1 MIKRCIILIVLF
13 VACITL
19 FSSMYI
25 QEMDE
30 QSIIIRL
37 GRITNVVTTA
47 GVKWKA
53 PFIDSRYVFTK
64 RIVPYDT
71 PPVSVITRDKKTIVF
86 DTVAFYNIIEGDKFF
101 IKFKTVDA
109 AQRWLDDVI
118 YSAVRN
124 QAGQFTFDEL
134 IYEKRN
140 TAMEKA
146 IESVNK
152 SGEKIGL
159 YVKDIQL
166 KRTSL
171 PENNE
176 EAVYRSMSAERN
188 QHAAQI
194 EAEGEAKYREITSE
208 ADREYTEKV
217 SDANRQAEEI
227 KGQADK
233 KSQALIAD
241 TMTEAPGLYMHLKQL
256 DFYKKVIP
264 DTPIIV
270 KADGVL
276 AGLKGK

>member
-1 MIKRCIILIVLF
+1 MVKKIISVFVLFIAIIVL
-13 VACITL
+13 L
-19 FSSMYI
+19 GSMYI
-25 QEMDE
+25 QKMDE

-37 GRITNVVTTA
+37 GKINDVVTTA
-47 GVKWKA
+47 GIKFKA

-86 DTVAFYNIIEGDKFF
+86 DTVAFYNITEGDKFF
-101 IKFKTVDA
+101 VKFKTVDA
-109 AQRWLDDVI
+109 AQRWLDDII

-134 IYEKRN
+134 IYEKRSA
-140 TAMEKA
+140 AMDKT
-146 IESVNK
+146 IVSVNDAGSK
-152 SGEKIGL
+152 FGL
-159 YVKDIQL
+159 FVKDIQL

-176 EAVYRSMSAERN
+176 DAVYRSMAADRN

-208 ADREYTEKV
+208 ADRDYTEKV
-217 SDANRQAEEI
+217 SDANRQSEEI

-241 TMTEAPGLYMHLKQL
+241 TMNEAPGLYMHLKQL

-264 DTPIIV
+264 GTPIIV